1 MEQESAVCE
10 NRAVTSEI
18 KTKSDVSESEE
29 QTMKTTLSI
38 EGMMCGHCQATVEK
52 ALKGVPGVS
61 EVVVS
66 LEDKNAVVTAEES
79 VSADALK
86 AAVVDAGYE
95 VTNIHME
102 TESPLYASKMGNH
115 LLKLSTVVCRP
126 HR

>member
-1 MEQESAVCE
+1 MHKYEKIELTNMCMIYDNDGNVVVQEKLNKNWGGITFPGGHVE
-10 NRAVTSEI
+10 TG
-18 KTKSDVSESEE
+18 ESFVDSVIREVKE
-29 QTMKTTLSI
+29 MKI

-66 LEDKNAVVTAEES
+66 LEDKNAVVTAEKS

-95 VTNIHME
+95 VTNIQ
-102 TESPLYASKMGNH
+102 
-115 LLKLSTVVCRP
+115 
-126 HR
+126 